1 MHSPTHATSPSSPV
15 QASQAARDLLS
26 QGDQRWARAPQ
37 TWRERELAMPWPPEL
52 LEAFTLR
59 MAQHGMCISRAL
71 MMCDRPYALQQL
83 KDAHSLADDTLRLMA
98 VQLFRHF
105 ESRQSG
111 IPALH

>member
-1 MHSPTHATSPSSPV
+1 MNNPSPSSAVPSGQPV
-15 QASQAARDLLS
+15 PDLLS

-59 MAQHGMCISRAL
+59 MAGHGMCVSRSL
-71 MMCDRPYALQQL
+71 MTCDRRYALQQL
-83 KDAHSLADDTLRLMA
+83 KDAHNLADDSLRLLA

-111 IPALH
+111 IRALH

>member
-1 MHSPTHATSPSSPV
+1 MNNPSPSSAVPTGQPV
-15 QASQAARDLLS
+15 PDLLS
-26 QGDQRWARAPQ
+26 QGDQRWERTPQ

-59 MAQHGMCISRAL
+59 MASHGMCVSRAL
-71 MMCDRPYALQQL
+71 MMCDRRYALQQL
-83 KDAHSLADDTLRLMA
+83 KDAHNLADDSLRLLA

-111 IPALH
+111 IRALH

>member
-1 MHSPTHATSPSSPV
+1 MNNPS
-15 QASQAARDLLS
+15 ASSGASSGTPQPDPLS
-26 QGDQRWARAPQ
+26 QGDLRWERAPQ

-59 MAQHGMCISRAL
+59 MAGHGMCVSRVL
-71 MMCDRPYALQQL
+71 MMCDRRYALQQL
-83 KDAHSLADDTLRLMA
+83 KDAHNLADDSLRLLA

-111 IPALH
+111 IRALH

>member
-1 MHSPTHATSPSSPV
+1 MNNPSPSSAFPTGKPLP
-15 QASQAARDLLS
+15 DLLS
-26 QGDQRWARAPQ
+26 KGDQRWERAPQ

-59 MAQHGMCISRAL
+59 MAGHGMCVSRAL
-71 MMCDRPYALQQL
+71 MMCDRRYALQQL
-83 KDAHSLADDTLRLMA
+83 KDAHNLADDSLRLLA

-111 IPALH
+111 IRAVH